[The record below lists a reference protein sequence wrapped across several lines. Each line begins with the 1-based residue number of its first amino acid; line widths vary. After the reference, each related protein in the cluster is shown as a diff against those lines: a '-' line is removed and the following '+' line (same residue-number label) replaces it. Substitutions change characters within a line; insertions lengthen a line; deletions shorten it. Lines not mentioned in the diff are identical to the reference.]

1 MKFTIFPSEPL
12 ATARRLHLVSV
23 ESRCAERVTEF
34 AARRFSQNLRR
45 ATMKRMM
52 WGASLALVAVSA
64 ASMAAR
70 ADDAPK
76 QLTDQDFVTKASAA
90 GLAEVNF
97 GKLAEEQSS
106 NADVKKFA
114 QHMVADHSKANTEL
128 IKVADKDKITPAEK
142 MGAKDQQ
149 TFTKLVGLKGAEF
162 DREYIASQL
171 AAHKEAVALF
181 KSESNHGKNEDLK
194 EFATKTLPTL
204 EHHLEM
210 VEKLS
215 GNDKDKKENKE
226 K

>member
-1 MKFTIFPSEPL
+1 
-12 ATARRLHLVSV
+12 
-23 ESRCAERVTEF
+23 
-34 AARRFSQNLRR
+34 
-45 ATMKRMM
+45 MKRVM
-52 WGASLALVAVSA
+52 WCAGLALVAASA
-64 ASMAAR
+64 ASMTAR

-76 QLTDQDFVTKASAA
+76 PVSDEEFVMKASAA

-106 NADVKKFA
+106 NADVKKLA

-128 IKVADKDKITPAEK
+128 LKITDKDKITPAEK

-149 TFTKLVGLKGAEF
+149 TFTKLIGLKGAEF

-181 KSESNHGKNEDLK
+181 KSESDHGKNEDLK

-215 GNDKDKKENKE
+215 GNETDKKENKE